1 MSHEEPSQEHRQ
13 RRRRHKRRSSGPV
26 QFMEPGSNHNVSQP
40 LLVITDSCL
49 ALTFVLVAL
58 GFGGRAAIGQL
69 FLVAGALATTT
80 CWLLHQ
86 LTAKERKYVWT
97 GSEWLWALGITVA
110 AIQIIPLSQL
120 WLVWLSPQLTEI
132 LPLMMTSG
140 ASEIIPGG
148 WNQLSLAP
156 AETASGLATFAA
168 YGLLFLVM
176 VQRIQTLADVEKILC
191 CAAFASVAM
200 GAFALVQYKFSND
213 KFYWM
218 VDHPFMT
225 TSHCA
230 LGCFTNRNHLAQFL
244 ALGVGPL
251 IWWILGRFHDQ
262 EQSGDNAL
270 PPPVHTV
277 AVFVLLAGLATTS
290 LASLLCYS
298 RGGLLSL
305 TIATVV
311 SLGLLC
317 RMGLASAKLVLGL
330 SVAGAVIGVVF
341 FVNGME
347 TLEKRLEGTI
357 ANSSDEGRY
366 VIWQANIDVAR
377 DFPWLGTGIGTHAD
391 AYHLHFDQAN
401 EDSLE
406 YTHAECGYL
415 QVASESGMCGLAVAI
430 AFILFSLRHTL
441 RALWHHDLRY
451 RSVAAAVLASL
462 LANICHAAFD
472 FFWYTPSCMFL
483 LAAQLAAVTRI
494 SRSMV
499 TASESEELV
508 APGFRLPRLI
518 TLASGCGLAAA
529 GVWMLGHKIPAALA
543 EPDRMHYLCLAYQN
557 TTEEDEDAESLDE
570 RGDYLIR
577 AAKLDPSD
585 SKLQE
590 FAGMEYLR
598 RFDAL
603 QETSENPLSFGQI
616 RDVVKG
622 SNFESLA
629 KMKAWMQLAVGKNV
643 KLLQLATKSYRRAV
657 HASPLRV
664 YSYVKLAEL
673 GFLELT
679 TDEQEMTVLK
689 QALRLRPYDPQV
701 LFQVGRNVML
711 SGDIEGAL
719 EYWRDAFSRSRRIQS
734 IIVTQL
740 APQVEPEFF
749 LENLKPDWEAQGM
762 VARAYQELDRV
773 DAARPIWIRHINEGM
788 QRLKTPLPE
797 LRLEYAILS
806 MHDACQALEDTDLA
820 IRILNRGLK
829 RVPQSY
835 LIRNRLAWELYS
847 AKRFR
852 EAAEHLKWCA
862 SRRPNDKGLQMAAA
876 QATKESLKA
885 SNDSERRS

>member
-1 MSHEEPSQEHRQ
+1 
-13 RRRRHKRRSSGPV
+13 
-26 QFMEPGSNHNVSQP
+26 MEPGSKHGVSQP
-40 LLVITDSCL
+40 LLVTATDVCL
-49 ALTFVLVAL
+49 CLTFILVAL

-86 LTAKERKYVWT
+86 LTASERKYVWS
-97 GSEWLWALGITVA
+97 GSEWLWCLGIAVA
-110 AIQIIPLSQL
+110 AIQIIPLSQP
-120 WLVWLSPQLTEI
+120 WLLWLSPQLNDL
-132 LPLMMTSG
+132 LPLMLSSTTSG
-140 ASEIIPGG
+140 ILPGG

-176 VQRIQTLADVEKILC
+176 VQRIQALDDAERILC
-191 CAAFASVAM
+191 CAALASVVM
-200 GAFALVQYKFSND
+200 GAFALLQYKFSND
-213 KFYWM
+213 KFFWM

-251 IWWILGRFHDQ
+251 VWWILRRFHDQ
-262 EQSGDNAL
+262 EQAGDNGLA
-270 PPPVHTV
+270 PPVHNV
-277 AVFVLLAGLATTS
+277 AVLLLLAGLGATA

-305 TIATVV
+305 TIATIV
-311 SLGLLC
+311 SLGLLY
-317 RMGLASAKLVLGL
+317 RLGLVSAKLVLGL
-330 SVAGAVIGVVF
+330 SVAGAVIGVIF
-341 FVNGME
+341 FVTGME
-347 TLEKRLEGTI
+347 TLEKRLEGTL
-357 ANSSDEGRY
+357 ASNSNEGRY
-366 VIWQANIDVAR
+366 VIWQSNIDVAR

-401 EDSLE
+401 EDSME

-415 QVASESGMCGLAVAI
+415 QVASESGMCGLAVAF
-430 AFILFSLRHTL
+430 AFIAFSLRHCL
-441 RALWHHDLRY
+441 RALWHHDLKY
-451 RSVAAAVLASL
+451 QSVAAAVLASL

-499 TASESEELV
+499 TVSESEDLI

-518 TLASGCGLAAA
+518 TLVSGCGLAAS
-529 GVWMLGHKIPAALA
+529 GVWMLGHKIPAAQA
-543 EPDRMHYLCLAYQN
+543 EPDRMRYLTLAYQN
-557 TTEEDEDAESLDE
+557 SAQDEEDPDTVEE

-590 FAGMEYLR
+590 SAGMEYLR

-603 QETSENPLSFGQI
+603 QQTSENPLSFGQI

-622 SNFESLA
+622 SGFESLA

-643 KLLQLATKSYRRAV
+643 KMLQLAVKSYRRAV
-657 HASPLRV
+657 HASPLRA

-673 GFLELT
+673 GFLELSSDD
-679 TDEQEMTVLK
+679 DEMKVLK
-689 QALRLRPYDPQV
+689 QALRLRPHDPQV

-711 SGDIEGAL
+711 SGDVEGAM
-719 EYWRDAFSRSRRIQS
+719 EYWREAFSRSRRIQS

-749 LENLKPDWEAQGM
+749 LDNLKPDWEAQGM

-788 QRLKTPLPE
+788 QRLKSPLPE
-797 LRLEYAILS
+797 QRLEYAILS

-847 AKRFR
+847 AKRYR

-862 SRRPNDKGLQMAAA
+862 SRRPDDEGLQMAAA

-885 SNDSERRS
+885 ATNEPGRRS